1 MRGFVWGLGAGLA
14 VAFGTFAAWPQA
26 AAFLAPLQGRIQA
39 QLQNQW
45 AAWRP
50 SPDAPG
56 PTAEPRPDLPAVAP
70 ARVAVEAARSADVPI
85 TLSGI
90 GTVQAYNTVN
100 VRSRIDGEITK
111 ILFRE
116 GQDVKAGDPLALI
129 DPRPLQAQAD
139 QQEATRLRDQAL
151 LDGAL
156 LDLQRYETLILK
168 DFASQQQ
175 LDRQR
180 ALVAQYRAQIKSDEA
195 QVAYARTQ
203 LAYTTV
209 AAPLSG
215 RTGMRLIDQGNTVR
229 AGDAAAIVVVTQL
242 QPISV
247 VFTLPATAVARSR
260 LTPGEAA
267 APVRVFAADDRTLL
281 DSGTVELVDNQVDP
295 TTGTIKLKASFP
307 NARLTLWPG
316 NFVNGRITVEVR
328 PQGVTIPLA
337 ALRHGPRGDFVYVVR
352 DGSREGE
359 KEGPTD
365 GLHVATRAVTPGQA
379 SGGCVLVEKGLK
391 AGERVVTE
399 GHYRLENGTP
409 VTIIEKPEPP
419 RPEPSPRTPS

>member
-1 MRGFVWGLGAGLA
+1 MRGFAWGLGAGLA
-14 VAFGTFAAWPQA
+14 VAVGTLVAWPQA
-26 AAFLAPLQGRIQA
+26 ASVLAPVQGRIQE
-39 QLQNQW
+39 QW

-50 SPDAPG
+50 SPDGRA
-56 PTAEPRPDLPAVAP
+56 AEPRPTPSASLLAP

-100 VRSRIDGEITK
+100 VRSRVDGEITR

-139 QQEATRLRDQAL
+139 QQEANRLRDQAL

-156 LDLQRYETLILK
+156 LDLQRYETLVLK

-180 ALVAQYRAQIKSDEA
+180 ALVAQYRAQIKSDDA
-195 QVAYARTQ
+195 QIAFARTQ
-203 LAYTTV
+203 LAYATI
-209 AAPLSG
+209 AAPFSG
-215 RTGMRLIDQGNTVR
+215 RTGMRLVDQGNYVR

-247 VFTLPATAVARSR
+247 VFTLPASAVAKSR
-260 LTPGEAA
+260 LSLGEVA

-307 NARLTLWPG
+307 NAKLTLWPG

-337 ALRHGPRGDFVYVVR
+337 ALRHGPRGDFVFVVQ
-352 DGSREGE
+352 DGQKDGG
-359 KEGPTD
+359 KD
-365 GLHVATRAVTPGQA
+365 GLHVATRTVTSGQGSA
-379 SGGCVLVEKGLK
+379 GRLLVEKGLK

-409 VTIIEKPEPP
+409 VTIIETSQPP
-419 RPEPSPRTPS
+419 RAEPSPRTPS